1 MFGRWMKRANELTQP
16 EGAEQLDIVIRREL
30 PAADAAT
37 TSVVASIAG
46 LLGTVAYADRK
57 YSLEEEQRIRLELAR
72 VEGMNEGAINA
83 ICTILREHIIEVS
96 TVQAPRYC
104 RALLDLADHEL
115 RIQVLEVMLEI
126 AGADGK
132 ITHVETNV
140 LRQVT
145 TALGLTQDD
154 YNVLQEK
161 HRAKLAVLR

>member
-1 MFGRWMKRANELTQP
+1 MFGRWMKRTDEPARA

-37 TSVVASIAG
+37 TSVVTSIAG

-57 YSLEEEQRIRLELAR
+57 YSPAEEQRIRLELAR
-72 VEGMNEGAINA
+72 IEGMSEGAINA
-83 ICTILREHIIEVS
+83 ICAILREHIIEVS
-96 TVQAPRYC
+96 TVQTPRYC
-104 RALLDLADHEL
+104 RALLELADHEL
-115 RIQVLEVMLEI
+115 RIQVLEVLLEI
-126 AGADGK
+126 AAADGE

-145 TALGLTQDD
+145 TALGLTQGD

-161 HRAKLAVLR
+161 HRAKLSVLG